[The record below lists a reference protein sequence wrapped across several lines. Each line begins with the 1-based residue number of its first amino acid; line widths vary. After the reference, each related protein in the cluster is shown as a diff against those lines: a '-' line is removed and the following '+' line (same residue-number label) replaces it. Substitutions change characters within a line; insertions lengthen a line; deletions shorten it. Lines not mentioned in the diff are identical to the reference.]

1 MNICT
6 EMIRDTNFRVSA
18 VSMIESIVEGSAHVY
33 IDKRCDRVDVSIKG
47 PLSKVFHYYEEDFS
61 YRMACGLLNSTLL
74 VKHALAAYD
83 RWIFRNFYKN

>member
-6 EMIRDTNFRVSA
+6 EMIRDTNFRASA

-47 PLSKVFHYYEEDFS
+47 PLPKVFHYYEEDFS
-61 YRMACGLLNSTLL
+61 YRMSRGLLNSTLL